1 MIVNGLNMGLVM
13 GREYCLLVTALMF
26 GCATN
31 GGGELVNGEPVSKL
45 MINNDISSISENKRI
60 SSFFE
65 KIQFTVNSGD
75 NFEKILFEKGI
86 PPSTLFSMKN
96 SDIATIKD
104 IKNGDKFIISKS
116 TKHNFF
122 KIEKVRADKIIFSKT
137 MIGSYDENLRGGK
150 YNKSVNQKNKKV
162 VFDGKY
168 GFVSSGDIRVDCR
181 KNGCS
186 DRVFDIRDILDGH
199 SEFSGFGRGDK
210 LRFIDNGKRVVA
222 ADYISK
228 NNRIIVFWDGGE
240 YIYFSDT
247 ENRNERKERKVIDSG
262 DPISPVYYT
271 RISSRF
277 DPSRFHPVLKR
288 KRPHNGVD
296 LAAKQGSPIVNVQEG
311 RVSFVGN
318 RGDYGKMIL
327 ISHGRGLETVYG
339 HMSGYK
345 SGIKVGDFVDKGTVI
360 GYVGSTG
367 LATGPHLHYEVRV
380 NKVPVDPTKI
390 SLSSFFR
397 LKGYYQE
404 RKSVEITANI
414 KVLVSEL
421 NKIKLTQ

>member
-1 MIVNGLNMGLVM
+1 MRNK
-13 GREYCLLVTALMF
+13 YCLLFTAIMF
-26 GCATN
+26 GCASK
-31 GGGELVNGEPVSKL
+31 GGGDQLVQDNTASNS
-45 MINNDISSISENKRI
+45 MISNDISSISENKGV

-65 KIQFTVNSGD
+65 KVQFTVDSEND
-75 NFEKILFEKGI
+75 FEKTLFEKGV
-86 PPSTLFSMKN
+86 PPSTLFSMRD

-104 IKNGDKFIISKS
+104 IKKGDKFIISRS
-116 TKHNFF
+116 VRHNFF
-122 KIEKVRADKIIFSKT
+122 KIEKIRLDKVIFSKT
-137 MIGSYDENLRGGK
+137 IIGQQDRNKGGGDNSLRADLKKGK
-150 YNKSVNQKNKKV
+150 NNISS
-162 VFDGKY
+162 GRY

-186 DRVFDIRDILDGH
+186 ERVFDIRDVLDGH
-199 SEFSGFGRGDK
+199 SEFFGFVRGDK
-210 LRFIDNGKRVVA
+210 IRFIDDGKRIVA

-247 ENRNERKERKVIDSG
+247 ENKNEKRERRVIDSG

-277 DPSRFHPVLKR
+277 DPSRFHPILKR

-296 LAAKQGSPIVNVQEG
+296 LAAKHGSPIVNVQEG
-311 RVSFVGN
+311 KVSFVGN

-327 ISHGRGLETVYG
+327 INHGKGLETVYG

-345 SGIKVGDFVDKGTVI
+345 KGIKVGDFVNKGTVI

-380 NKVPVDPTKI
+380 NKVPVDPTKV

-414 KVLVSEL
+414 KGLVSEL